1 MKEYSRLSLPP
12 KEVLL
17 KDDCKQM
24 YSELKRKA
32 PEITFSKLN
41 LPNFEKEHI
50 GRRTGME
57 EGDFYFNSKKE
68 VDETVAELFK
78 NDYNLHLMS
87 RKSVLLD
94 EDETFE
100 EEIPMEKDLGMVK
113 TEKGFKPSS
122 IVSVVCKVLPW
133 WERDKTSGLPFKVI
147 SFKLV
152 LDQSERQMVLS
163 DFWKV

>member
-17 KDDCKQM
+17 KDDVRQM

-32 PEITFSKLN
+32 PEINFSKLN

-50 GRRTGME
+50 GKRTGME

-68 VDETVAELFK
+68 VDETVQELFQ
-78 NDYNLHLMS
+78 NEYNLHLMS

-94 EDETFE
+94 EDEEFE

-133 WERDKTSGLPFKVI
+133 WERDKTSGLPFKVT

-152 LDQSERQMVLS
+152 LDQAERQMVLS
-163 DFWKV
+163 DFWKL

>member
-17 KDDCKQM
+17 KDDCLQM

-68 VDETVAELFK
+68 VDETVAELFQ
-78 NDYNLHLMS
+78 NEYNLHLMS

-94 EDETFE
+94 EDEVFTE
-100 EEIPMEKDLGMVK
+100 ELPMEKDLGMVK
-113 TEKGFKPSS
+113 TEKGLKPSS
-122 IVSVVCKVLPW
+122 VVSICCKVLPW
-133 WERDKTSGLPFKVI
+133 WERDKNSGLPFKVT

-152 LDQSERQMVLS
+152 LDQAERQTVLS